1 MEGAAG
7 RSPGA
12 FDGEAVAA
20 WLEWQAL
27 AGVDCCL
34 DDPSPR
40 TAEAPRPDP
49 RGKLAVPA
57 PVAADLFAGAAPRD
71 SLADARSLARSC
83 TTLDELRQALE
94 RFEGCALR
102 QTATRLCFADGS
114 AEAPL
119 MLIGEAPGAEE
130 DRQGLPFVGPSG
142 RLLDRIL
149 SWIGLDR
156 RSVWITNAIFWRPPG
171 NRAPTT
177 SELAVCQPFLERQ
190 IELLRPE
197 MLLFLGGIAARGLL
211 GVREGVTRL
220 RGREF
225 LYRREAGGRAVPA
238 IVTFHPAYLL
248 RQPAQKRLVWR
259 DFLTVRQRLE
269 ELAPERLPEIGSGRQ
284 AASSHL
290 RTGAS

>member
-34 DDPSPR
+34 DDPAPQ
-40 TAEAPRPDP
+40 TAEAPRPEP
-49 RGKLAVPA
+49 RGERPVPSPA

-83 TTLDELRQALE
+83 TTLDELRRALE

-142 RLLDRIL
+142 PL
-149 SWIGLDR
+149 R
-156 RSVWITNAIFWRPPG
+156 RSWQRHRKPVPG
-171 NRAPTT
+171 
-177 SELAVCQPFLERQ
+177 V
-190 IELLRPE
+190 LR
-197 MLLFLGGIAARGLL
+197 
-211 GVREGVTRL
+211 
-220 RGREF
+220 
-225 LYRREAGGRAVPA
+225 RRCWVG
-238 IVTFHPAYLL
+238 
-248 RQPAQKRLVWR
+248 
-259 DFLTVRQRLE
+259 
-269 ELAPERLPEIGSGRQ
+269 
-284 AASSHL
+284 
-290 RTGAS
+290 